1 MDRDSY
7 VYKTPASKLVQVAA
21 IAAEYKGRPDML
33 MTAIIRAQKV
43 VSAFSKEVASV
54 IAREM
59 DIPMNKVYSFITFYA
74 MLSVKP
80 RGATLSDVQE
90 RAVPRTWGAGSR
102 SGAGGS
108 ARHQHRGRRPR
119 TEYSLLEY
127 CPCLGLCEISP
138 SIMINEHV
146 YGNLTPESVILSN
159 NIYGR
164 MWNSM
169 EEMHVLLKTAA
180 RLIREV
186 HRSMRTAADLKR

>member
-33 MTAIIRAQKV
+33 MTVIIRAQKV

-80 RGATLSDVQE
+80 RGRYIVRMCKSAPCHVHGAQAVVQALE
-90 RAVPRTWGAGSR
+90 DQLGISIGETTED
-102 SGAGGS
+102 
-108 ARHQHRGRRPR
+108 GRF
-119 TEYSLLEY
+119 TLEY

-138 SIMINEHV
+138 AIMINEHV
-146 YGNLTPESVILSN
+146 YGNLTPES
-159 NIYGR
+159 GR
-164 MWNSM
+164 DII
-169 EEMHVLLKTAA
+169 KQY
-180 RLIREV
+180 IREDV
-186 HRSMRTAADLKR
+186 E

>member
-33 MTAIIRAQKV
+33 MTVIIRAQKV

-80 RGATLSDVQE
+80 RGRYIVRMCKSAPCHVHGAQAVVQALEEGLPPEAALGTIQQATRHYAKRQMTWFRRNPDIVWLDMQGDAYAQACE
-90 RAVPRTWGAGSR
+90 AVEAF
-102 SGAGGS
+102 
-108 ARHQHRGRRPR
+108 
-119 TEYSLLEY
+119 
-127 CPCLGLCEISP
+127 
-138 SIMINEHV
+138 
-146 YGNLTPESVILSN
+146 
-159 NIYGR
+159 
-164 MWNSM
+164 
-169 EEMHVLLKTAA
+169 LK
-180 RLIREV
+180 
-186 HRSMRTAADLKR
+186 K